1 MIPHS
6 FDLLNWA
13 WCHICVA
20 RLLWTP
26 SSTLAPARTRP
37 VSEERELSGVRLLMC
52 LLSGGSTRSV
62 CSQMIVE
69 KSSLNR
75 LHREKIDTIPEF
87 RRSGCSA
94 PVPGRQLSGTLSPSL
109 SVSLTSSSTLPR
121 WLKVLLQSVRVYVNL
136 CIVLSEGLLQQ
147 LRNQEE
153 GRVGACGQVQQ
164 INIGP
169 TWFWLDFWGWNENPS
184 PTSAYTWKY
193 LLVHSNLL
201 PIFGNSCILAEILV
215 VEQCGQS
222 GGRRGWGGWRE
233 KGGRWGQGRKYT
245 RLLRL
250 LVYDVRL
257 PTSFEKSWCK
267 FSKPLKHVVGMEF
280 CTSTVGM
287 KIHNDSFL
295 HQVQVDAFI

>member
-1 MIPHS
+1 
-6 FDLLNWA
+6 
-13 WCHICVA
+13 
-20 RLLWTP
+20 
-26 SSTLAPARTRP
+26 
-37 VSEERELSGVRLLMC
+37 
-52 LLSGGSTRSV
+52 
-62 CSQMIVE
+62 MIVE

-94 PVPGRQLSGTLSPSL
+94 PVPERQLSETSSPSL

-121 WLKVLLQSVRVYVNL
+121 WMKVLLQIARVYVNL

-193 LLVHSNLL
+193 LLVHAKL
-201 PIFGNSCILAEILV
+201 PYMWKQLYSCRDSCSWAMRAKWRKKRM
-215 VEQCGQS
+215 
-222 GGRRGWGGWRE
+222 RRL
-233 KGGRWGQGRKYT
+233 KRK
-245 RLLRL
+245 RRKM
-250 LVYDVRL
+250 R
-257 PTSFEKSWCK
+257 
-267 FSKPLKHVVGMEF
+267 
-280 CTSTVGM
+280 
-287 KIHNDSFL
+287 
-295 HQVQVDAFI
+295 AR